1 MAESPLALR
10 AFLFI
15 PEPVFVSSV
24 TSLITTLGGNG
35 SVLQSSDSTMLC
47 GAPRVG
53 GGRTRSA
60 SHPQPFACTTNLPDG
75 LDAASL
81 RRFLIRVNFDHLAP
95 AQSARLFSSV
105 FGMAPPE
112 RLTRLDRLT
121 PADFSRIARRVAV
134 LGETPSEHRLVA
146 LLEAEMEARA
156 GKPRG
161 IGFARHG

>member
-1 MAESPLALR
+1 MEFPGQISVEINNLLAGRER
-10 AFLFI
+10 AVRNW
-15 PEPVFVSSV
+15 EVSQV
-24 TSLITTLGGNG
+24 NE
-35 SVLQSSDSTMLC
+35 ML
-47 GAPRVG
+47 
-53 GGRTRSA
+53 TWME

-75 LDAASL
+75 LDVASL

-112 RLTRLDRLT
+112 RLARLDRLT
-121 PADFSRIARRVAV
+121 PADFSRIARRLAV

-146 LLEAEMEARA
+146 LLEAEMEARE